1 MEIEATPDV
10 KFGIIREMTTRDDNL
25 LNISWL
31 CKIAGVS
38 RSGYYNWL
46 ASEKSRHRHEE
57 QDKVDFE
64 QILQAQP

>member
-38 RSGYYNWL
+38 RSGYTIDPQL
-46 ASEKSRHRHEE
+46 LGTS
-57 QDKVDFE
+57 
-64 QILQAQP
+64 